1 MGRRPPTS
9 LKLNGLEIEVFKTK
23 VKIYDKQSDVTDV
36 EAEKII
42 IYLYNEGFIEKQSI
56 VCEIIEP

>member
-1 MGRRPPTS
+1 VGRRPPTS

-23 VKIYDKQSDVTDV
+23 VKIYDKQSDVTNL

>member
-1 MGRRPPTS
+1 VGRRPPTS

>member
-1 MGRRPPTS
+1 VGRRAPTS

>member
-1 MGRRPPTS
+1 MGRRPSTS

-36 EAEKII
+36 EAVKII
-42 IYLYNEGFIEKQSI
+42 VYLYNEGFIERRSI
-56 VCEIIEP
+56 VCEIIES

>member
-1 MGRRPPTS
+1 MGRRPSTS

>member
-1 MGRRPPTS
+1 MARRPSTS
-9 LKLNGLEIEVFKTK
+9 LKLNGLEIDVFKTK

-42 IYLYNEGFIEKQSI
+42 VYLYNEGFIERRSI
-56 VCEIIEP
+56 VCEIIES

>member
-23 VKIYDKQSDVTDV
+23 VKIYDKQSDVTNL